1 VDPNN
6 RLLAFQNPRRLDA
19 EFVRDNALFA
29 AGILNLEDIGGPS
42 AKPYQPANYYE
53 NLQFPNRDYVFDLD
67 DQQWRRGVYMHWQRT
82 FLHPMLANFDAP
94 ARDESA
100 CTRSV
105 SNTPQQ
111 ALTLLNDP
119 TFVEAAR
126 SFAESLHGSDEEKIS
141 VIFQRTL
148 SRQPKPSEKQSLL
161 SFLST
166 QRAVFKATPEDAQK
180 AITAGIRPVS
190 KADPIELAAWTSV
203 CRVAL
208 NLHESI
214 TRY

>member
-1 VDPNN
+1 
-6 RLLAFQNPRRLDA
+6 
-19 EFVRDNALFA
+19 
-29 AGILNLEDIGGPS
+29 
-42 AKPYQPANYYE
+42 
-53 NLQFPNRDYVFDLD
+53 
-67 DQQWRRGVYMHWQRT
+67 MHWQRT

-126 SFAESLHGSDEEKIS
+126 SFVESLHGSDEEKIS

-180 AITAGIRPVS
+180 AISAGIRPVS
-190 KADPIELAAWTSV
+190 KAEPIELAAWTSV